1 MARMTLG
8 SGIVACGLLACIGA
22 ASVAASHGGGAPSAR
37 TRAIQRLDRVVGAV
51 QALRPP
57 GAVIAVTGG
66 PAGSYERA
74 FGRAS
79 PGRAMSARDHFRIG
93 SITKTFTATVLLQLV
108 DRGKLSL
115 TDRLS
120 RWEPR
125 VPGARR
131 ITVGML
137 LGMRSG
143 IWDEGGTGPGG
154 KPSLL
159 SQWAMQHCT
168 GTDPL
173 CSRKVWTPQQIVNL
187 AIRQGRAF
195 APGTW
200 YYSDTNYVLLG
211 IIATDVTHEPFAQ
224 LVRRMVLRPLGLRQ
238 TSFPV
243 ASTAMPRPATVGY
256 VQGTGDSYQRAP
268 VLNPSATFAAGNMI
282 STVADLRKWS
292 RAFAAGKLLSPRTRR
307 LQRQFALTP
316 DTSPP
321 LAGAGVPTTMVV
333 RYGLGMIDLGN
344 LRGHNG
350 FLPVDGYSAEMW
362 ALPGGRSTVVTLFN
376 SITDCEGDFLAD
388 AADSALAQAAFGT
401 ALYRTAAPAEI
412 RCAPAPA
419 G

>member
-22 ASVAASHGGGAPSAR
+22 ASVAAGHGGAPSAR
-37 TRAIQRLDRVVGAV
+37 TRAIQRLDRVVGAI

-66 PAGSYERA
+66 PAGSYDRT
-74 FGRAS
+74 FGLAG
-79 PGRAMSARDHFRIG
+79 PGRAMSPRDHFRIG
-93 SITKTFTATVLLQLV
+93 SITKTFTATVILELV
-108 DRGKLSL
+108 DRHKLSL

-125 VPGARR
+125 VPDADR
-131 ITVGML
+131 ITIAML

-143 IWDEGGTGPGG
+143 IWDEGGSGPDGQ
-154 KPSLL
+154 PSLL
-159 SQWAMQHCT
+159 SQWAAEHCT

-173 CSRKVWTPQQIVNL
+173 CSRKVWTPQQIVDL

-200 YYSDTNYVLLG
+200 YYSDTNYVILG
-211 IIATDVTHEPFAQ
+211 IIAADVTHQPFAR
-224 LVRRMVLRPLGLRQ
+224 LVRRMVLRPLGLGQ

-243 ASTAMPRPATVGY
+243 ASTALPRPATAGY
-256 VQGTGDSYQRAP
+256 IQGAGDRYRRAP

-282 STVADLRKWS
+282 STVGDLQKWA
-292 RAFAAGKLLSPRTRR
+292 RAFATGRLLSARTRR
-307 LQRQFALTP
+307 LQRQFAPTP
-316 DTSPP
+316 DASPP
-321 LAGAGVPTTMVV
+321 LAGTGVATTMVV
-333 RYGLGMIDLGN
+333 RYGLGMIDLSN

-362 ALPGGRSTVVTLFN
+362 ALPGGRRTVVTLFN
-376 SITDCEGDFLAD
+376 SIAACEGDFLAD

-401 ALYRTAAPAEI
+401 ALYRAAAAAGVECPK
-412 RCAPAPA
+412 APA

>member
-8 SGIVACGLLACIGA
+8 SGIAACGLLACVGA
-22 ASVAASHGGGAPSAR
+22 ASVAADHGGAAPSAR
-37 TRAIQRLDRVVGAV
+37 TRAIQRLDRVVSV
-51 QALRPP
+51 VRALRPP
-57 GAVIAVTGG
+57 GAVMAVTGG
-66 PAGSYERA
+66 RAGSYERA
-74 FGRAS
+74 FGLAE
-79 PGRAMSARDHFRIG
+79 PGRAMSPRDHFRIG
-93 SITKTFTATVLLQLV
+93 SITKTFTATVILELV
-108 DRGKLSL
+108 DRHKLSL

-125 VPGARR
+125 VPDARR
-131 ITVGML
+131 ITIGML

-143 IWDEGGTGPGG
+143 IWDEGGAGPGG

-159 SQWAMQHCT
+159 SQWAAKHCT

-173 CSRKVWTPQQIVNL
+173 CRGKVWTPQQIVDL

-200 YYSDTNYVLLG
+200 YYSDTNYVILG
-211 IIATDVTHEPFAQ
+211 IIATDVTDQPFAQ
-224 LVRRMVLRPLGLRQ
+224 LVRRMVLRPLGLQQ

-243 ASTAMPRPATVGY
+243 ARTAIPRPATVGY
-256 VQGTGDSYQRAP
+256 IQGAGNSYQRAP

-282 STVADLRKWS
+282 STVRDLQKWS
-292 RAFAAGKLLSPRTRR
+292 RAFATGRLLSPRTRR

-376 SITDCEGDFLAD
+376 SIADCEGDFLAD

-401 ALYRTAAPAEI
+401 ALYRTAASAEI

>member
-1 MARMTLG
+1 MPRMTLG

-22 ASVAASHGGGAPSAR
+22 ASVAAGHGAAAPSAR
-37 TRAIQRLDRVVGAV
+37 TRGTQRLDRVVGAV

-57 GAVIAVTGG
+57 GAVLAVTGG
-66 PAGSYERA
+66 PAGPYERV
-74 FGRAS
+74 FGLAE

-93 SITKTFTATVLLQLV
+93 SITKTFTATVILELV
-108 DRGKLSL
+108 DRHKLSL
-115 TDRLS
+115 SDRLS

-131 ITVGML
+131 ITIGML

-154 KPSLL
+154 QPSLL
-159 SQWAMQHCT
+159 SQWAAKHCT
-168 GTDPL
+168 GRDPA
-173 CSRKVWTPQQIVNL
+173 CSERVWTPQQIVNL
-187 AIRQGRAF
+187 AIRQGRAY

-200 YYSDTNYVLLG
+200 YYSDTNYVILG
-211 IIATDVTHEPFAQ
+211 IIARDVTHQPFAR
-224 LVRRMVLRPLGLRQ
+224 LVRRLVLKPLGLRQ

-256 VQGTGDSYQRAP
+256 IQAADDSYQRAD

-282 STVADLRKWS
+282 STVGDLQKWS
-292 RAFAAGKLLSPRTRR
+292 KAFASGKLLSARTRR
-307 LQRQFALTP
+307 LQRQFSLTP
-316 DTSPP
+316 DTSLP
-321 LAGAGVPTTMVV
+321 LAGTGVTTTLVV
-333 RYGLGMIDLGN
+333 RYGLGLADLGN

-362 ALPGGRSTVVTLFN
+362 SLPRGRGTVISLFN
-376 SITDCEGDFLAD
+376 SIAACEGDFLAD
-388 AADSALAQAAFGT
+388 AANSALAQAAFGS
-401 ALYRTAAPAEI
+401 ALYRTASAEI
-412 RCAPAPA
+412 TCAKAPA